1 MITTNIEVE
10 GRKITIESGK
20 LAKQAN
26 GSVTVKCGDTVVLVT
41 VTAKTLENAGDGFP
55 LMVDWRDRFYA
66 AGKFPG
72 GFFKREGAPRPSEII
87 SARLTDRSI
96 RPLFSSELLCD
107 LYIYVTVLSIDEEND
122 PDVLGIIGASVSL
135 CLSDIPFANPIA
147 GVRVGKI
154 GERLILNPTYAE
166 RKESSLEIVVSGGKN
181 FITMVEAGAN
191 EVSEDEILDAINF
204 AQGSI
209 NKIVEE
215 QEKISAG
222 IKKCGWPREEANAEQ
237 EQRVREMVG
246 LRLKEANLIDDQ
258 QEKERV
264 ISALYKEVESA
275 LSEEIHRKKVNFFF
289 EKIKKEEIRK
299 GIIEGQKRWDGR
311 FPDEIRNIT
320 CEIGV
325 LPRIHGSALFTRGQ
339 TQALVVT
346 TLGTTE
352 DEQRMDEIEGKWV
365 KRFIL
370 HYNFPPFSTGEAK
383 PARAPGRREIGHGAL
398 AERALEPVIPS
409 QEDFPYAVRVVSE
422 ILESN
427 GSSSMASVCG
437 GTLSLMDAGVPI
449 SSPVAGVAMGLV
461 KEGDRYTVLTDITG
475 KEDHI
480 GDMDF
485 KVAGTEKGIT
495 ALQMD
500 IKISGIDTEIMRNA
514 LGKAK
519 VARSYVLAKM
529 LEVISAPRG
538 SVSVYAPKVL
548 TFSVKQHR
556 IRDLIGPGG
565 RNIKGII
572 EATGAKVNVT
582 DDGKVT
588 ISHADEKKVA
598 QAYEMAKYFTEEA
611 EIGKVYKGKVM
622 RIVGFGAFIEVLPG
636 QEGLLHISEIAPYR
650 INSVEDFLKEGD
662 EPNVK
667 VINIDA
673 QGKISL
679 SMKQLSPEERC

>member
-20 LAKQAN
+20 LARQAN
-26 GSVTVKCGDTVVLVT
+26 GAVTVKCGETVVLVT
-41 VTAKTLENAGDGFP
+41 TTAKTLDSAGDGFP

-72 GFFKREGAPRPSEII
+72 GFFKREGSPRASEII

-96 RPLFSSELLCD
+96 RPLFSSELLID
-107 LYIYVTVLSIDEEND
+107 LFIYITVLSIDEEND
-122 PDVLGIIGASVSL
+122 PDVLGIIGASAALTV
-135 CLSDIPFANPIA
+135 SDIPFENPVA

-154 GERLILNPTYAE
+154 GERLILNPTFAE
-166 RKESSLEIVVSGGKN
+166 RKESSLEIVVAGGRN

-191 EVSEDEILDAINF
+191 EVSEDDVLGAIDF
-204 AQGSI
+204 AQSAI

-215 QEKISAG
+215 QERMREG
-222 IKKCGWPREEANAEQ
+222 IRKAEWPREESNIEQ
-237 EQRVREMVG
+237 EQKVREKVG
-246 LRLKEANLIDDQ
+246 SRLKEANLIDNQ

-264 ISALYKEVESA
+264 ICALYKEIESA
-275 LSEEIHRKKVNFFF
+275 LSEEIHKKKIYSFF
-289 EKIKKEEIRK
+289 EKMKKETIRK
-299 GIIEGQKRWDGR
+299 GIIDGQKRWDGR
-311 FPDEIRNIT
+311 FPDEIRNIA
-320 CEIGV
+320 CETGI

-339 TQALVVT
+339 TQSLVIT

-352 DEQRMDEIEGKWV
+352 DEQRMDEIKGKWV

-370 HYNFPPFSTGEAK
+370 HYNFPPWSTGEAK
-383 PARAPGRREIGHGAL
+383 SARAPGRREIGHGAL

-409 QEDFPYAVRVVSE
+409 QEDFPYAIRVVSE

-449 SSPVAGVAMGLV
+449 LRPVAGVAMGLV
-461 KEGDRYTVLTDITG
+461 KEEDKYVVIADITG

-500 IKISGIDTEIMRNA
+500 IKVSGLNIEIMRNA
-514 LGKAK
+514 LAKAK
-519 VARSYVLAKM
+519 EARSYVLARM
-529 LEVISAPRG
+529 LSAISASRK
-538 SVSVYAPKVL
+538 SVSLYAPKVL
-548 TFSVKQHR
+548 VFSIKQDR

-565 RNIKGII
+565 RTIKSII

-588 ISHADEKKVA
+588 IFHTDEKRVD
-598 QAYEMAKYFTEEA
+598 QAFDMAKYFTEEA

-622 RIVGFGAFIEVLPG
+622 RIVGFGAFIEILPG
-636 QEGLLHISEIAPYR
+636 QEGLLHISEIASYR

-662 EPNVK
+662 EPKVK
-667 VINIDA
+667 VINIDSH
-673 QGKISL
+673 GKISL
-679 SMKQLSPEERC
+679 SIKQMSPEER

>member
-20 LAKQAN
+20 LAKLAN
-26 GSVTVKCGDTVVLVT
+26 GSVTVKCGETVVLVT
-41 VTAKTLENAGDGFP
+41 TTAKTLENAGDGFP
-55 LMVDWRDRFYA
+55 LMIDWRDRFYA

-96 RPLFSSELLCD
+96 RPLFSPELLLD
-107 LYIYVTVLSIDEEND
+107 LYIYVTVLSIDDEND
-122 PDVLGIIGASVSL
+122 PDVLGIIGASASL
-135 CLSDIPFANPIA
+135 LVSDIPFEGGPVA

-166 RKESSLEIVVSGGKN
+166 RKESSLELIVAGGKN
-181 FITMVEAGAN
+181 FITMVEAGAK
-191 EVSEDEILDAINF
+191 EVSEDEILEAINF
-204 AQGSI
+204 AQVSI

-215 QEKISAG
+215 QERLREG
-222 IKKCGWPREEANAEQ
+222 VKKGEWPREESNVEQ
-237 EQRVREMVG
+237 EQKVRERIG
-246 LRLKEANLIDDQ
+246 SRLKEANLIEDQ
-258 QEKERV
+258 KEKERV
-264 ISALYKEVESA
+264 ISILYKEVESA
-275 LSEEIHRKKVNFFF
+275 FSEEMHRKKIASFF
-289 EKIKKEEIRK
+289 EKIKKEVIRR
-299 GIIEGQKRWDGR
+299 GIIEGQRRWDGR
-311 FPDEIRNIT
+311 MSDEIRNIA
-320 CEIGV
+320 CETGV
-325 LPRIHGSALFTRGQ
+325 LPRIHGSALFSRGQ
-339 TQALVVT
+339 TQSLVIT

-352 DEQRMDEIEGKWV
+352 DEQRMDEIEGKWL

-370 HYNFPPFSTGEAK
+370 HYNFPPWSTGEAK
-383 PARAPGRREIGHGAL
+383 PARGPGRREIGHGAL

-409 QEDFPYAVRVVSE
+409 QEVFPYTIRVVSE

-449 SSPVAGVAMGLV
+449 LAPVAGVAMGLI
-461 KEGDRYTVLTDITG
+461 KEGDEYVVIADITG

-500 IKISGIDTEIMRNA
+500 IKISGLDIEIMRNA

-519 VARSYVLAKM
+519 QARSYVLKKM
-529 LEVISAPRG
+529 LEAISTCRE
-538 SVSVYAPKVL
+538 SVSAYAPKVIV
-548 TFSVKQHR
+548 FSVKQDR

-565 RNIKGII
+565 RII
-572 EATGAKVNVT
+572 RSIIDATGAKINVT

-588 ISHADEKKVA
+588 IFHTDEKRVS
-598 QAYEMAKYFTEEA
+598 QAFDMAKYFTEEA
-611 EIGKVYKGKVM
+611 EVGKVYKGKVM
-622 RIVGFGAFIEVLPG
+622 RIVGFGAFIEILPG

-673 QGKISL
+673 HGKISL
-679 SMKQLSPEERC
+679 SMKQLSPEER

>member
-1 MITTNIEVE
+1 MITTNIEIE
-10 GRKITIESGK
+10 GRKIIIESGK

-26 GSVTVKCGDTVVLVT
+26 GAVTVKCGETVVLVT
-41 VTAKTLENAGDGFP
+41 TTAKTLDSAGDGFP

-72 GFFKREGAPRPSEII
+72 GFFKREGSPRASEII

-96 RPLFSSELLCD
+96 RPLFSSELLID
-107 LYIYVTVLSIDEEND
+107 LFIYVTVLSIDEEND
-122 PDVLGIIGASVSL
+122 PDVLGIIGASAALTV
-135 CLSDIPFANPIA
+135 SDIPFEKGPVA

-154 GERLILNPTYAE
+154 GERLILNPTFAE
-166 RKESSLEIVVSGGKN
+166 RKESSLEIVVAGGRD

-191 EVSEDEILDAINF
+191 EVSEDEILDALNF
-204 AQGSI
+204 AQGAI
-209 NKIVEE
+209 NKIVSE
-215 QEKISAG
+215 QERMREG
-222 IKKCGWPREEANAEQ
+222 IRKAEWPREESNIEQ
-237 EQRVREMVG
+237 EQKVREKIG
-246 LRLKEANLIDDQ
+246 SRLKEANLIEDQ
-258 QEKERV
+258 GEKERV
-264 ISALYKEVESA
+264 ISAVYKEVEAA
-275 LSEEIHRKKVNFFF
+275 LSEEIHKKKIYSFF
-289 EKIKKEEIRK
+289 EKMKKETIRM

-311 FPDEIRNIT
+311 MPDEIRNIT
-320 CEIGV
+320 CETGV

-339 TQALVVT
+339 TQSLVIT

-352 DEQRMDEIEGKWV
+352 DEQRMDEIEGKWM

-370 HYNFPPFSTGEAK
+370 HYNFPPWSTGEAK
-383 PARAPGRREIGHGAL
+383 SARAPSRREIGHGAL
-398 AERALEPVIPS
+398 AERAIEPVIPS
-409 QEDFPYAVRVVSE
+409 QEDFPYAIRVVSE

-449 SSPVAGVAMGLV
+449 RRPVAGVAMGLV
-461 KEGDRYTVLTDITG
+461 KEGDKYVVIADITG

-500 IKISGIDTEIMRNA
+500 IKVSGLNIEIMRNA

-519 VARSYVLAKM
+519 EARSYVLAKM
-529 LEVISAPRG
+529 LSTISASRE
-538 SVSVYAPKVL
+538 SVSLYAPKVL
-548 TFSVKQHR
+548 AFSIKQDR

-565 RNIKGII
+565 RTIKSII

-588 ISHADEKKVA
+588 IFHTDEKRVN
-598 QAYEMAKYFTEEA
+598 QAFDMAKYFTEEA

-622 RIVGFGAFIEVLPG
+622 RIVGFGAFIEILPG

-650 INSVEDFLKEGD
+650 INSV
-662 EPNVK
+662 
-667 VINIDA
+667 
-673 QGKISL
+673 
-679 SMKQLSPEERC
+679 